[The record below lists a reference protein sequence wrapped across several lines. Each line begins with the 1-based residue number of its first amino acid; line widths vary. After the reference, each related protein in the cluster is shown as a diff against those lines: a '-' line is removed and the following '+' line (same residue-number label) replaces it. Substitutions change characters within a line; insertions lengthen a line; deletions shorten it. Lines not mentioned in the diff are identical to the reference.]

1 MHSGWVVCM
10 VVADNANIEAFLSAF
25 PFQVLGDLLLSLQQL
40 PNKIRVELIVESWVF
55 LLVLQFLYIVSQ
67 RIQAIIDCS

>member
-1 MHSGWVVCM
+1 M

-40 PNKIRVELIVESWVF
+40 PNKIRVELIVESWVLF
-55 LLVLQFLYIVSQ
+55 LILHFLT
-67 RIQAIIDCS
+67 